1 MWLLKLFKITD
12 PAYINVMSHAGTIG
26 LHLVSGIAVGTV
38 IGYFL
43 DDWLGTSPWLTIIFM
58 VLGIV
63 AGYKNVYVDTKRL
76 ISAQKEGEGSTAP
89 LPDGKKPDSKPQSN
103 GSNT

>member
-1 MWLLKLFKITD
+1 MWLLKIFKIAD
-12 PAYINVMSHAGTIG
+12 KSYISALSNAGTIG

-43 DDWLGTSPWLTIIFM
+43 DDWLDTSPWLTMLFM
-58 VLGIV
+58 VFGII

-76 ISAQKEGEGSTAP
+76 LSAQKEEEA
-89 LPDGKKPDSKPQSN
+89 SK
-103 GSNT
+103 GGRDNTP